1 MPYIIRPV
9 RIRTMAAGVVAAALL
24 SAAAPALA
32 AACPSQPVSHPFA
45 PIGDNA
51 SYSLVQ
57 GGSFESGAPGWT
69 TNNAE
74 IVADNVAVIGGKH
87 ALRIPGESS
96 AISATFCVSRQ
107 EPTFR
112 FMVRSRSGEGRLNVD
127 LIWTDSAGAKHET
140 AVGTVKAPYSWAAS
154 PALELASNL
163 PLSYANSS
171 IDPVRVVFET
181 DGDHSVEIA
190 GVYIDPYSR

>member
-1 MPYIIRPV
+1 MPYIIRPI

-24 SAAAPALA
+24 SGAAPALA
-32 AACPSQPVSHPFA
+32 AACPSQPLSHPFA

-69 TNNAE
+69 TGSAT
-74 IVADNVAVIGGKH
+74 IVADEVATTGGKH

-96 AISATFCVSRQ
+96 ATSASFCVSRQ

-112 FMVRSRSGEGRLNVD
+112 FMLRSHSGEGRLNVD
-127 LIWTDSAGAKHET
+127 LIWTDSGAKRESPV
-140 AVGTVKAPYSWAAS
+140 ATVKAGYSWAAS

-163 PLSYANSS
+163 PLSETNSS

-181 DGDHSVEIA
+181 DGEHSVEIA